1 MLKESLMAKLF
12 KRSSAPK
19 EPVKQVRLK
28 LRSIDVMSA
37 VKVGFLVSIALAI
50 STIVGAILL
59 WAVLASSGVFS
70 SVGGL
75 LSSVF
80 GEGSSFSLESEFSFA
95 NVVGTAATISLLNI
109 VFATAL
115 SAIWAVLFN
124 IISRI
129 VGGVSVTFTN
139 N

>member
-75 LSSVF
+75 LSSIF
-80 GEGSSFSLESEFSFA
+80 GEDSSFSLESEFSFA

>member
-1 MLKESLMAKLF
+1 MAKLF
-12 KRSSAPK
+12 KRSSAPR

-28 LRSIDVMSA
+28 LRSIEVMSA

-50 STIVGAILL
+50 STIVGSILL
-59 WAVLASSGVFS
+59 WAVLANSGVFS

-75 LSSVF
+75 LSSIF
-80 GEGSSFSLESEFSFA
+80 GEGSGFSLESELSFA

-124 IISRI
+124 EIARL

>member
-1 MLKESLMAKLF
+1 MAKLF
-12 KRSSAPK
+12 KRSSAPR

-28 LRSIDVMSA
+28 LRSIEVMSA

-50 STIVGAILL
+50 STIVGSILL
-59 WAVLASSGVFS
+59 WAVLANSGVFS

-75 LSSVF
+75 LSSIF
-80 GEGSSFSLESEFSFA
+80 GEGSGFSLESEFSFA

-124 IISRI
+124 IIARL

>member
-1 MLKESLMAKLF
+1 MLKEIRMAKLF
-12 KRSSAPK
+12 KRSSAPR

-28 LRSIDVMSA
+28 LRSIEVMSA

-50 STIVGAILL
+50 STIVGSILL

-75 LSSVF
+75 LSSIF
-80 GEGSSFSLESEFSFA
+80 GEGSGFSLESEFSFA

-124 IISRI
+124 IIARL

>member
-1 MLKESLMAKLF
+1 MLKENLMAKLF

-75 LSSVF
+75 LSSIF

>member
-1 MLKESLMAKLF
+1 MAKLF

-75 LSSVF
+75 LASIF

-124 IISRI
+124 IISKI

>member
-1 MLKESLMAKLF
+1 MAKLF

-50 STIVGAILL
+50 STIVGSILL
-59 WAVLASSGVFS
+59 WAVLANSGVFS

-75 LSSVF
+75 LSSIF
-80 GEGSSFSLESEFSFA
+80 GEGSGFSLESEFSFA

-124 IISRI
+124 IIARL

>member
-1 MLKESLMAKLF
+1 MLKESQMAKLF

-75 LSSVF
+75 LSSIF
-80 GEGSSFSLESEFSFA
+80 GEGSGFSLESEFSFA

-124 IISRI
+124 IISKI

>member
-75 LSSVF
+75 LSSIF

-115 SAIWAVLFN
+115 SAIWAALFN

>member
-1 MLKESLMAKLF
+1 MAKLF

-28 LRSIDVMSA
+28 LRSIEVMSA
-37 VKVGFLVSIALAI
+37 VRVGFMVSIALAI
-50 STIVGAILL
+50 ATIVGSILL

-75 LSSVF
+75 LASIF
-80 GEGSSFSLESEFSFA
+80 GEGSGFSLESEFSFG

-109 VFATAL
+109 VFTTAL

-124 IISRI
+124 LISKI

>member
-1 MLKESLMAKLF
+1 M
-12 KRSSAPK
+12 
-19 EPVKQVRLK
+19 
-28 LRSIDVMSA
+28 VMSA

-75 LSSVF
+75 LSSIF
-80 GEGSSFSLESEFSFA
+80 GEGSGFSLESEFSFG

-109 VFATAL
+109 VFTTAL

-124 IISRI
+124 LIAKI

>member
-1 MLKESLMAKLF
+1 MLRESQMAKLF

-19 EPVKQVRLK
+19 EPVKQVKLK
-28 LRSIDVMSA
+28 LRSIEVMSA
-37 VKVGFLVSIALAI
+37 VKVGFMVSIALAI
-50 STIVGAILL
+50 STIVGSILL

-75 LSSVF
+75 LASIF
-80 GEGSSFSLESEFSFA
+80 GEGSGFSLESEFSFA
-95 NVVGTAATISLLNI
+95 NVVGTATTISLLNI
-109 VFATAL
+109 VFTTAL

-124 IISRI
+124 LISKI

>member
-1 MLKESLMAKLF
+1 MAKLF

-37 VKVGFLVSIALAI
+37 LKVGFMVSIALAI
-50 STIVGAILL
+50 ATIVGSILL
-59 WAVLASSGVFS
+59 WAVLASSGVFA
-70 SVGGL
+70 SVGSL
-75 LSSVF
+75 LSSIF
-80 GEGSSFSLESEFSFA
+80 GEGSGFSLESEFSFG
-95 NVVGTAATISLLNI
+95 NIVGTAATISLLNV
-109 VFATAL
+109 VFTTAL
-115 SAIWAVLFN
+115 SAIWALLFN
-124 IISRI
+124 LISKI

>member
-1 MLKESLMAKLF
+1 MAKLF
-12 KRSSAPK
+12 KRSSAPR

-28 LRSIDVMSA
+28 LRSIEVMSA
-37 VKVGFLVSIALAI
+37 VKVGFLVSIALGI
-50 STIVGAILL
+50 STIVGSILL
-59 WAVLASSGVFS
+59 WAVLANSGVFS

-75 LSSVF
+75 LSSIF
-80 GEGSSFSLESEFSFA
+80 GEGSGFSLESEFSFA

-124 IISRI
+124 IIARL

>member
-1 MLKESLMAKLF
+1 MAKLF

-28 LRSIDVMSA
+28 LRSIEVMSA

-70 SVGGL
+70 SVDGL
-75 LSSVF
+75 LSSIF
-80 GEGSSFSLESEFSFA
+80 GEGSGFSLESEFSFG

-109 VFATAL
+109 VFTTAL

-124 IISRI
+124 LIAKI